1 MVLLETHCQS
11 HQTLKEDFNFNGLI
25 EVAAIGQAGGIAIL
39 WLSNVLNME
48 LVATTAQ
55 EIHCHIQVHPFPFK
69 FLFSVIYAST
79 NMAIRQYLWENI
91 MCLYDNYKGPWIIG
105 GDFNEITQEA
115 DKFGGLPISNA

>member
-25 EVAAIGQAGGIAIL
+25 EVAAIGQAGEIAIL
-39 WLSNVLNME
+39 WLSNILN
-48 LVATTAQ
+48 VAPVVTTAQ

-91 MCLYDNYKGPWIIG
+91 MCVYDNYKGPWIIG